1 MQFKKSKVVIIGCGN
16 VGSTTAYTII
26 NQGLCEEIA
35 LIDIN
40 KEKAVGEALDMQH
53 SIYFMNRNIKVYAA
67 DYDTCKDADIV
78 IITASVPMDPHANN
92 RLDMLAGSKK
102 VMKSIVKSVM
112 GSGFNGIM
120 IVISN
125 PVDVMTY
132 YAWKLSGLPKNQ
144 VIGSGTTLDT
154 ARLAVEISRL
164 FDLDSKSVSAFVMGE
179 HGDSEIVSWHSAT
192 IGGKSLSDVMSD
204 NAERAQHETFD
215 ALREKTI
222 KAGWEIFH
230 RKGSTTYGIAASVTA
245 IVKSILFN
253 ENRILPVSILLEG
266 EYGLHD
272 VFLSV
277 PTIINETGA
286 KEIVEIKLNKE
297 EHDVL
302 VASSKVVASYY
313 DALKN

>member
-204 NAERAQHETFD
+204 NAERAQHET
-215 ALREKTI
+215 
-222 KAGWEIFH
+222 
-230 RKGSTTYGIAASVTA
+230 
-245 IVKSILFN
+245 
-253 ENRILPVSILLEG
+253 
-266 EYGLHD
+266 
-272 VFLSV
+272 LSL
-277 PTIINETGA
+277 IHI
-286 KEIVEIKLNKE
+286 
-297 EHDVL
+297 
-302 VASSKVVASYY
+302 
-313 DALKN
+313 

>member
-297 EHDVL
+297 EHDAL

>member
-1 MQFKKSKVVIIGCGN
+1 MQFKKSKVVIVGCGN

-35 LIDIN
+35 LIDLN
-40 KEKAVGEALDMQH
+40 HEKAVGEALDMQH

-67 DYDTCKDADIV
+67 DYDTCSDADIV
-78 IITASVPMDPHANN
+78 IITASVPMDPKANN

-102 VMKSIVKSVM
+102 VMKSIVTSVM
-112 GSGFNGIM
+112 DSGFNGILL
-120 IVISN
+120 VISN

-154 ARLAVEISRL
+154 ARLAVEISNL

-179 HGDSEIVSWHSAT
+179 HGDSEIVSWNSAT
-192 IGGKSLSDVMSD
+192 IGGKSLKDVMND
-204 NAERAQHETFD
+204 NKDRAQDETFE
-215 ALREKTI
+215 ALRQKTV

-230 RKGSTTYGIAASVTA
+230 RKGSTTYGIASSAAA

-266 EYGLHD
+266 EYSIDH

-286 KEIVEIKLNKE
+286 KEIVEINLDAE
-297 EHDVL
+297 EANAL
-302 VASSKVVASYY
+302 QASAKVVASYY
-313 DALKN
+313 DALND

>member
-286 KEIVEIKLNKE
+286 KEIVKIKLNKE
-297 EHDVL
+297 EHDAL

-313 DALKN
+313 DALKD